1 MKRDRRRWTRLAFGG
16 LLWACCWGCVK
27 DELHNTP
34 YPDLGTVMV
43 AADWSDRSSD
53 AAVPGTWELYVDGAG
68 VVVEKE
74 GATCGLHDPGKHDL
88 VAFNRAEGVGFRDSV
103 AVVEVLADGTLEPLP
118 GFLFTGTGTVDAVA
132 DDTTRVTLR
141 MRQRTRT
148 LELVLKLSPGDA
160 GRVAHILEA

>member
-1 MKRDRRRWTRLAFGG
+1 MAFGG

-43 AADWSDRSSD
+43 AADWSGRSSD
-53 AAVPGTWELYVDGAG
+53 AAVPGMWELYVDGAG

-88 VAFNRAEGVGFRDSV
+88 VAFNRAEGVGFRRF
-103 AVVEVLADGTLEPLP
+103 GR
-118 GFLFTGTGTVDAVA
+118 GGG
-132 DDTTRVTLR
+132 
-141 MRQRTRT
+141 
-148 LELVLKLSPGDA
+148 GA
-160 GRVAHILEA
+160 G

>member
-43 AADWSDRSSD
+43 AADWSGRSSD
-53 AAVPGTWELYVDGAG
+53 AAVPGTWELYVDGVDGAG

-141 MRQRTRT
+141 MRDRKSTRLNSSHVT
-148 LELVLKLSPGDA
+148 
-160 GRVAHILEA
+160 

>member
-43 AADWSDRSSD
+43 AADWSGRSSD
-53 AAVPGTWELYVDGAG
+53 AAVPGMWELYVDGAG

-74 GATCGLHDPGKHDL
+74 GATCGLHDPH
-88 VAFNRAEGVGFRDSV
+88 NY
-103 AVVEVLADGTLEPLP
+103 
-118 GFLFTGTGTVDAVA
+118 
-132 DDTTRVTLR
+132 
-141 MRQRTRT
+141 
-148 LELVLKLSPGDA
+148 
-160 GRVAHILEA
+160 HIII